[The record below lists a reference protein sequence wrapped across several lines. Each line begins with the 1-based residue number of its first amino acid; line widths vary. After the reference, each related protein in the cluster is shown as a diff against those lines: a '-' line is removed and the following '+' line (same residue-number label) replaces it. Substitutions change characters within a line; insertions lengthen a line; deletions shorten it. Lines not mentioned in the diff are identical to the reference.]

1 VKVKKDKDAAKK
13 AKELEKIKKNKAN
26 VKKNSIKKEL
36 QEENIHMIILLWN
49 EAYLQIEMS
58 FVKCY
63 MMII

>member
-1 VKVKKDKDAAKK
+1 M
-13 AKELEKIKKNKAN
+13 L
-26 VKKNSIKKEL
+26 KKNSIKKEL